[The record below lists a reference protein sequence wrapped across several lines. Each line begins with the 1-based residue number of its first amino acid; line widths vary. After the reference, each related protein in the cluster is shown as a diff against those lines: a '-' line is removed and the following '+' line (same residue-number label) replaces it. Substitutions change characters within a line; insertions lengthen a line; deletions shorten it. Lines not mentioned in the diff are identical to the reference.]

1 MVQIGQEL
9 VKMKDEI
16 THFYRNIN
24 LCLSE
29 ANQTLQQLYKRYD
42 NKIIREMVD
51 EEKTYDLKEIQLP
64 YKSNDILLKNYIK
77 EIEMKRGKAMKI
89 TINMKATFRHITT
102 RPFQLKLLLQKIV
115 ARGDFGHGQE
125 ESMKQ
130 V

>member
-1 MVQIGQEL
+1 
-9 VKMKDEI
+9 MKDEI

-24 LCLSE
+24 ICLSK
-29 ANQTLQQLYKRYD
+29 ANQTLQQLFKRYD
-42 NKIIREMVD
+42 NIIREMVD
-51 EEKTYDLKEIQLP
+51 EEKTYDLTEIQLP

-77 EIEMKRGKAMKI
+77 EIEMKRGKALKI

-115 ARGDFGHGQE
+115 TRGDFGQGKGKQE

>member
-1 MVQIGQEL
+1 
-9 VKMKDEI
+9 
-16 THFYRNIN
+16 
-24 LCLSE
+24 
-29 ANQTLQQLYKRYD
+29 
-42 NKIIREMVD
+42 MVD

-77 EIEMKRGKAMKI
+77 EMEMKRGKALKI
-89 TINMKATFRHITT
+89 TINMKAILRHITT

-115 ARGDFGHGQE
+115 TRGDFGQGQE